1 MNYLEGWVEC
11 LPMPNLDFCG
21 HANTALHKLHSAGHK
36 ASWAINFQGPQWDM
50 FVLDS

>member
-1 MNYLEGWVEC
+1 MEY

-36 ASWAINFQGPQWDM
+36 AGWAINFKGPQWDL